1 MLRLSFALCLGG
13 AAALSV
19 EQGLYP
25 GRVGDVVFTTAH
37 KAEEAAHL
45 VLLGAGK
52 EAGPSSMPETSVA
65 PLAAHIAGS
74 LATAFP
80 SQVPEVAPRVAAP
93 ASALLTLA
101 VEGLTMADLA
111 EYPRLAQL
119 VGDGHAIR
127 LEPTFEPR
135 DRVSAA
141 VSRATGMTPADH
153 GIAAKAW
160 LDAAS
165 SELVAAYSAGRDE
178 TAARVATVTDVVAQ
192 SSAGRALILSL
203 SSDAQLAAAG
213 GLHPSLLRTA
223 AAAAWPTAVVSYDAD
238 SRALK
243 PTQLG
248 AVLPQPLFTVTV
260 EEALASLAAIAPAEA
275 AQLDVTQ
282 PLIAALVAEVGGALV
297 ILQRIAADPALAALV
312 ADRQPDVLA
321 ISIAALA
328 PLRADAAAM
337 RALDAALPKLV
348 DAFSSAWG
356 SKARAQLVLAPAD
369 ADARVAPVDGWT
381 VVGSHAFASD
391 AAHAA
396 KVDGCAKFALALEG
410 SSITAHC
417 VAASRAHR
425 RLQEETAQM
434 PPTTF
439 TSDQLELYQ
448 VTLWSSILLI
458 VTLLAGSCALY
469 NMEVTQDSLLFS
481 KGKDA

>member
-213 GLHPSLLRTA
+213 G
-223 AAAAWPTAVVSYDAD
+223 
-238 SRALK
+238 
-243 PTQLG
+243 
-248 AVLPQPLFTVTV
+248 
-260 EEALASLAAIAPAEA
+260 
-275 AQLDVTQ
+275 
-282 PLIAALVAEVGGALV
+282 
-297 ILQRIAADPALAALV
+297 
-312 ADRQPDVLA
+312 
-321 ISIAALA
+321 
-328 PLRADAAAM
+328 
-337 RALDAALPKLV
+337 
-348 DAFSSAWG
+348 
-356 SKARAQLVLAPAD
+356 ARA
-369 ADARVAPVDGWT
+369 RVQ
-381 VVGSHAFASD
+381 S
-391 AAHAA
+391 
-396 KVDGCAKFALALEG
+396 
-410 SSITAHC
+410 
-417 VAASRAHR
+417 ASRAR
-425 RLQEETAQM
+425 R
-434 PPTTF
+434 P
-439 TSDQLELYQ
+439 
-448 VTLWSSILLI
+448 
-458 VTLLAGSCALY
+458 LAGLACALRPAG
-469 NMEVTQDSLLFS
+469 VAGLGVGGVQRGAHALARAWQPCVARLALVLPPHRQF
-481 KGKDA
+481 GPRRARARVR